1 MDVTPVLFLVRWIRL
16 LLAREFPLEGVFFLW
31 DRLFIRTKQN
41 FPILDYCCAA
51 ILLLKKESILQCS
64 STADLL
70 NEMQI
75 GLKTMNI
82 CVIWRLSILFW
93 EVVLIVSYY

>member
-1 MDVTPVLFLVRWIRL
+1 MLFLVRWIRL
-16 LLAREFPLEGVFFLW
+16 LLAREFPLESVFFLW
-31 DRLFIRTKQN
+31 DRLFIRTKQS
-41 FPILDYCCAA
+41 FPILDYCCAS

-70 NEMQI
+70 NEMQV
-75 GLKTMNI
+75 GLKTMNV

-93 EVVLIVSYY
+93 EVFLIVSY